1 MTKKDNI
8 QLIEGSSYRI
18 YSIGG
23 REKPMETEGIFKG
36 YTSFGIDDGGLIL
49 ELNDKHGEDKGIY
62 RIVPLHAILAI
73 DVLDEI
79 LHEKKEDEKEH
90 QHFYS

>member
-1 MTKKDNI
+1 MTKKDSM
-8 QLIEGSSYRI
+8 QLVEGASYRI

-23 REKPMETEGIFKG
+23 REKPMITEGLFKG
-36 YTSFGIDDGGLIL
+36 YTAFGIDEGGLII
-49 ELNDKHGEDKGIY
+49 ELNDTHGDDKGLF

-79 LHEKKEDEKEH
+79 LHEKKEDEKEN
-90 QHFYS
+90 QHFYT